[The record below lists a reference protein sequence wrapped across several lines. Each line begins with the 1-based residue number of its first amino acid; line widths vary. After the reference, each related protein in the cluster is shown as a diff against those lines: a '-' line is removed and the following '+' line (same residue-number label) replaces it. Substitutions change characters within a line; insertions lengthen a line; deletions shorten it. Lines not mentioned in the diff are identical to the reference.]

1 MHNQTVIVARKLA
14 ICRMQTSVLGVPEH
28 AQPNYPSLLP
38 GSWPFADCK
47 LQFWGFEGMHNQTIC
62 HCCQEVGHLQIANF
76 SFGGSRACTTN
87 LSVHQCCQEAG
98 HLQIANF
105 SSVLGVPA
113 HAQPTYFCQTC
124 CQEASHLQ
132 FANLSFA
139 GSRAY
144 ATNLSVIIARK
155 QEEWHRIRSAGS
167 IAGLDLVI

>member
-1 MHNQTVIVARKLA
+1 MHNQ
-14 ICRMQTSVLGVPEH
+14 P
-28 AQPNYPSLLP
+28 
-38 GSWPFADCK
+38 
-47 LQFWGFEGMHNQTIC
+47 IC
-62 HCCQEVGHLQIANF
+62 HCCQEVGHLQIANFGFGGSRACTTKLSVTVARKLAILQIANF

-124 CQEASHLQ
+124 CQDASHLQ

-139 GSRAY
+139 GSRACT
-144 ATNLSVIIARK
+144 TNLSVIVARK